1 MQAPNNV
8 NPIGVKSQTRME
20 KIIYGA
26 LKYELLNFSSS
37 DGEMSRSSDLRIPR
51 LANVTANTL
60 FKLAVP
66 LVRSEMTDMRD
77 SVVLGLGSVNP
88 SSLE

>member
-1 MQAPNNV
+1 M
-8 NPIGVKSQTRME
+8 T
-20 KIIYGA
+20 
-26 LKYELLNFSSS
+26 
-37 DGEMSRSSDLRIPR
+37 RSSDLRIPR